1 MLHYATV
8 TEMECRFH
16 LLMSHSCIFAATSQV
31 REMKEKCTSVEKLQ
45 LFLWPPESVPTDSP
59 SDCQN
64 AQAHCK
70 INIFI
75 AWFCFLWMFISMN
88 PFSLNYQHVS

>member
-1 MLHYATV
+1 MFFPRIAGKYDVALCNSDRNGV
-8 TEMECRFH
+8 H

-70 INIFI
+70 HFYSLVL
-75 AWFCFLWMFISMN
+75 FSMDVYFYE
-88 PFSLNYQHVS
+88 PV

>member
-1 MLHYATV
+1 
-8 TEMECRFH
+8 
-16 LLMSHSCIFAATSQV
+16 MSHSCIFAATSQV

-70 INIFI
+70 HFYSLVL
-75 AWFCFLWMFISMN
+75 FSMDVYFYE
-88 PFSLNYQHVS
+88 PV